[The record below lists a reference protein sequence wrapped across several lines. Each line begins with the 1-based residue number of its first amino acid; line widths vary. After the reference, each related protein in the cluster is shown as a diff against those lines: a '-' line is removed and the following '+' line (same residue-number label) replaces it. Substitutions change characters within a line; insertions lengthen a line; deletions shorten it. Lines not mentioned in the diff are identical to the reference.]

1 MLFLFVCLIVAVV
14 IMVYVNKKFADLNK
28 KILVLQDELQRVSE
42 QVAINQQAP
51 NNAALDKTTLD
62 KTVLTEDVKNALDKI
77 VFNETD
83 TAFTNTAPI
92 DVSSHSVN
100 QTPDNSGHLVTD
112 NFIQPTSGNSGH
124 SPSDDKTLA
133 DKPLNKKSIKDRL
146 TGRRLS
152 SHKPSEPDEQS
163 TAIVTS
169 VLQSLR
175 NWFFGGNLVVRV
187 GAIILLMGVVLLLR
201 LLSAYVE
208 VSIEVKLIAIGAIG
222 LGLAGLGLKLVKNR
236 FTYGMTLQGA
246 GLAITYLTAFF
257 AYQVYDALSSF
268 PSFVLLGSLSAVT
281 VILAVRQNAFPLA
294 LLAFSGAFLAP
305 ILTHTETGS
314 LTTLFSYYL
323 LLNVAIA
330 VIAHYRTWKV
340 LNLLAATVTFG
351 FAYYL
356 GLVDTVNSANDFD
369 SQRWSLVTLV
379 TLHWLLYVFVVIR
392 YAQQLLKYNE
402 HLAHDALSRDSVNKL
417 KTDAQPVPDNSRLF
431 DTLRT
436 YKDSNTAFIIPI
448 DVSLMFGVPLLAF
461 GLLSTLLSD
470 IDNALTIASALM
482 SATYL
487 GLGSFFVIKDK
498 RNRNQNHYTPL
509 IEGMMAL
516 GFGFFAL
523 MIAIAFDAQWAACG
537 WSIQGLALVWF
548 GRHSLRAWTVLL
560 GILLQFFGVASL
572 LSLFNNT
579 FGYSD
584 PVPISNLSLS
594 ISAICS
600 MASLFILRYENSPTQ
615 PSRVN
620 SSKEQQLL
628 ASMNVKNPVF
638 KMIWSNPILISLL
651 CFIGMFWGLVV
662 TGIIIN
668 DYFDSVFS
676 NFVELT
682 AFTLLL
688 NAILYLVIDRYREWS
703 DVRALN
709 HALISLFYL
718 CFAST
723 IFVNFEFYTDSTR
736 LNWPIFI
743 ISALGWL
750 VIGQLWL
757 KRWQET
763 QQSTIYDPI
772 VWLMT
777 GILLIA
783 QLSYYLLPDSD
794 GVITVLITG
803 TSLIS
808 LTYLGLK
815 QKLKTPSWFD
825 WQTALLGCALLCV
838 PVSVVWAIYSNWTF
852 EGIVWGLPYLP
863 LLNLYDLSL
872 LTILA
877 YLVGTDY
884 LSSGRKYKLIED
896 NNLLLKVAGLLGF
909 WILSS
914 LLIRGLHTYVGTPLW
929 SQGAWFNEQVQTA
942 LTIFWTL
949 TALVATIISSRYHK
963 RFWWFMGIGL
973 LGIVVLKLVLVD
985 LSQTDAIWRVVSF
998 LGAGSLILLIGYL
1011 APLPPEHNEKKRA
1024 EPLN

>member
-28 KILVLQDELQRVSE
+28 KVLVLQDELQRVSE
-42 QVAINQQAP
+42 QVTINQQAP

-62 KTVLTEDVKNALDKI
+62 KTVLTEDAKNALDKI

-83 TAFTNTAPI
+83 TASTNTAPI

-100 QTPDNSGHLVTD
+100 Q
-112 NFIQPTSGNSGH
+112 TSGNSGH

-133 DKPLNKKSIKDRL
+133 DKPLSKKSIEDRL
-146 TGRRLS
+146 TVRRLS
-152 SHKPSEPDEQS
+152 SQKPSEPDEQS

-201 LLSAYVE
+201 LLSDYVE

-257 AYQVYDALSSF
+257 AYQVYNALSSF

-402 HLAHDALSRDSVNKL
+402 HLAHDALSRESVNEL
-417 KTDAQPVPDNSRLF
+417 KTDVQSVTDNSRLF

-448 DVSLMFGVPLLAF
+448 DVSLMFGVPLLTF
-461 GLLSTLLSD
+461 GLLSTLLND

-572 LSLFNNT
+572 LSLFSST
-579 FGYSD
+579 FGYSNT
-584 PVPISNLSLS
+584 VPISNLSLS

-628 ASMNVKNPVF
+628 VSMNVKNPVF

-651 CFIGMFWGLVV
+651 CFIGMLWGLVV

-676 NFVELT
+676 NFVELI

-703 DVRALN
+703 DVRTLN
-709 HALISLFYL
+709 HALMSLFYL

-723 IFVNFEFYTDSTR
+723 IFVNFEFYTDSTTF
-736 LNWPIFI
+736 NWPIFI
-743 ISALGWL
+743 VSALGWL

-763 QQSTIYDPI
+763 QQSTVYDPI
-772 VWLMT
+772 AWLMT
-777 GILLIA
+777 GVLLIA
-783 QLSYYLLPDSD
+783 QLSYYLLPDSN
-794 GVITVLITG
+794 GVMTVLITG
-803 TSLIS
+803 VSLIA

-825 WQTALLGCALLCV
+825 WQTALLGCALLCI

-929 SQGAWFNEQVQTA
+929 YQGAWSNEQVQTA

-1011 APLPPEHNEKKRA
+1011 APLPPEHNEKKKA
-1024 EPLN
+1024 ESLN